1 MPNGKSDI
9 MAQTVYLAQL
19 EAAKGTCKCRTCQ
32 ILRKGNQAM
41 TDQFLGKAQTAV
53 VDPTAAPGEFIT
65 LEEEV

>member
-1 MPNGKSDI
+1 MPNGQKDI

-41 TDQFLGKAQTAV
+41 TDQFLGKAQ
-53 VDPTAAPGEFIT
+53 AAPGSPASAVETIDLT
-65 LEEEV
+65 PEEE